1 MDQLKIGR
9 FIAEMRKE
17 QGMTQARMADM
28 LDISDRTV
36 SKWERGRGLPE
47 VSLMLP
53 LCECLGITVNDL
65 LTGERVTQMDYRK
78 RAEENMLN
86 LIGENQENRK
96 RMTMS
101 VICGVITVIA
111 VCALVVIASFIVM
124 PALARIGLLLLSA
137 AVGVTGIGA
146 AAALEIRAGYYQ
158 CPSCGEIFVPTM
170 GEYVKG
176 YHTFTRRRLKCP
188 KCGKVGMCRHR
199 IVR

>member
-124 PALARIGLLLLSA
+124 PALARIGLLLL
-137 AVGVTGIGA
+137 V
-146 AAALEIRAGYYQ
+146 
-158 CPSCGEIFVPTM
+158 CG
-170 GEYVKG
+170 GG
-176 YHTFTRRRLKCP
+176 
-188 KCGKVGMCRHR
+188 RHR
-199 IVR
+199 YWSRCCA